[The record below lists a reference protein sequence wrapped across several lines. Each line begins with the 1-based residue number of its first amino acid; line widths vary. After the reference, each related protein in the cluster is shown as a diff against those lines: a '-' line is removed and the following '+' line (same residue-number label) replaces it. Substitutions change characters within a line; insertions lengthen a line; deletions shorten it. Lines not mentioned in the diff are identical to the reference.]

1 MSSVEGKYFRS
12 WTPYVALFRS
22 KQKYSY
28 LLVLYAP
35 NVFPYFVWALPARSC
50 SKSFSYNLHSVR
62 PGPCLYIFYEIYA
75 SFKVWH
81 CKNKQ
86 ILWRRPSIIQK
97 LKKKCKQTRMAHVH
111 PRRRSNKLVNER
123 RLRSSYFYHFM
134 RHGCVCDFSSTSSV
148 YNVSL
153 LDISNKINFIRH
165 ASCWDPRK
173 WYAKPLN
180 TLKVSAYMRSIML
193 SAHFLSSHGQ
203 QIVKVATSVNAIDIE
218 WNR

>member
-1 MSSVEGKYFRS
+1 MRRTSFLTSCGRFPRGAVLNRS
-12 WTPYVALFRS
+12 PTTSIPFAPDHAYTSFMKFMHHSRFDIVKINTFYGADR
-22 KQKYSY
+22 
-28 LLVLYAP
+28 VLSR
-35 NVFPYFVWALPARSC
+35 NFF
-50 SKSFSYNLHSVR
+50 
-62 PGPCLYIFYEIYA
+62 
-75 SFKVWH
+75 
-81 CKNKQ
+81 
-86 ILWRRPSIIQK
+86 
-97 LKKKCKQTRMAHVH
+97 KKCKQTRMAHVH